1 MRRLLRYLFRYRFTA
16 LFALV
21 FAAVNICA
29 TLVGPMITRHVLDD
43 YLLRHSEY
51 SRSDF
56 LRGVGSLLLL
66 GIGIIMVG
74 RIAKNIQEYLTNV
87 FTLRIGTDIYSAGI
101 AHSIRLPYSVL
112 EDQRSGETLGII
124 RKCREDMQKFVMLF
138 IGTAFITGVGL
149 VFVVIVALT
158 IHWFIPVAYLASV
171 PVLAGVA
178 GVLSRRI
185 KKVQARI
192 VRETAELTGST
203 TESLR
208 NIELVK
214 SLGLADQEVK
224 RLDRVNYRIL
234 GLELAKVKSIRS
246 LSFILGT
253 MINLLR
259 NLLVFYLAYLVF
271 NLVLTPGQYLMLMF
285 YSFFLFTPLTEMGT
299 VVAAYREAGS
309 SMANFDRIMQMDE
322 EDRPA
327 RPRAVGELGR
337 VEFENV
343 TFRHR
348 SASEDALSGVSF
360 GVELGESVAIVG
372 PSGSGKTTLVKL
384 LLGLYRPDRGAVKYN
399 GIPSTEV
406 ELDELRRQTGLV
418 TQDTQLFAGSV
429 KDNLLFANPRATD
442 DELHTVLERAACGP
456 LLARA
461 DEGIDTRIGE
471 GGIKISGGERQR
483 LAIARALLRRP
494 RMIVFDEA
502 TSSLDSLTEKGV
514 VETIRGL
521 SARRS
526 TITISIA
533 HRLATVKDSDR
544 IYVLERGRIVESGR
558 HEELIERKG
567 LYQAMWR
574 QQSGERPRVT
584 EDIGQAVA

>member
-1 MRRLLRYLFRYRFTA
+1 MRRLLRYVVRYRFTA

-21 FAAVNICA
+21 FAAINIIS
-29 TLVGPMITRHVLDD
+29 TLIGPMIMRRIMDD
-43 YLLRHSEY
+43 YLLRLPEY
-51 SRSDF
+51 TRAAF
-56 LRGVGSLLLL
+56 IRGVGLLLLL
-66 GIGIIMVG
+66 GIGIIMIG

-124 RKCREDMQKFVMLF
+124 RKCREDIQKFVMLF
-138 IGTAFITGVGL
+138 IGTAYITGVGL
-149 VFVVIVALT
+149 IFVVVVAFT
-158 IHWFIPVAYLASV
+158 FHWFIPIAYLASI
-171 PVLAGVA
+171 PVLGGVA

-192 VRETAELTGST
+192 VREAAELAGST

-224 RLDRVNYRIL
+224 RLDGLNYRIL
-234 GLELAKVKSIRS
+234 GLELSKVKSIRT
-246 LSFILGT
+246 LSFVLGT

-259 NLLVFYLAYLVF
+259 NLLVFYLAILVF
-271 NLVLTPGQYLMLMF
+271 DLVLKPGEYLMLMF
-285 YSFFLFTPLTEMGT
+285 YSYFLFTPLTEMGT
-299 VVAAYREAGS
+299 VVASYREAGS
-309 SMANFDRIMQMDE
+309 SMAKFDRIMQLE
-322 EDRPA
+322 EEERPA
-327 RPRAVGELGR
+327 RPHAVGELSR
-337 VEFENV
+337 IEFENV

-348 SASEDALSGVSF
+348 SGAEDTLSGVSF
-360 GVELGESVAIVG
+360 GIKIGESVAIVG

-384 LLGLYRPDRGAVKYN
+384 LLGLYRPDIGAVKYN
-399 GIPSTEV
+399 GVPSTEV

-429 KDNLLFANPRATD
+429 KDNLLFVNPQATD
-442 DELHTVLERAACGP
+442 DELYTVLEQAACGP

-502 TSSLDSLTEKGV
+502 TSSLDSLTEKGIV
-514 VETIRGL
+514 DTIRDL

-526 TITISIA
+526 TIMISIA
-533 HRLATVKDSDR
+533 HRLATIKDADR

-558 HEELIERKG
+558 HGDLIEKKG

-574 QQSGERPRVT
+574 QQSGERPRATGDVS
-584 EDIGQAVA
+584 EAVV